1 MDNERQMFNEDK
13 IKKTRKQTKIIE
25 ILEKERDL
33 LQQDLNS
40 NTDGPHARRE
50 VELEDDIKNIESELE
65 SSHKL
70 LESEKDSLWELEGHI
85 KKLEKELNSIRG
97 SEVTEMRYK
106 ETIFK
111 TQKDVVKLENRLDVA
126 NKRSGV
132 VMAENSELRQLIDHM
147 LQERALFNDMWQKMI
162 NQLNQG
168 KKYIMDLVEQST
180 AAYDQR
186 EELCNKLQTLKDRG
200 QADRMLHV
208 QEMRE
213 LQRKLDHDAKL
224 QHFLEI
230 KGNKRVNTELEA
242 REAFKKKQQQDNLE
256 NLLREYKET
265 LDKIMI
271 FSAEQDVD
279 KLAIQFVKL
288 EEENFALF
296 NYVNELSSE
305 VEMLNEVVQR
315 LEDNIDEQK
324 GLNESRENSQLETIE
339 SLESDLK
346 ENFKLAE
353 ISNNLKNNFESK
365 LDQLQFGVEKIF
377 RQIKCDDAPVLNL
390 LGSQK
395 RVSIHN
401 VKLFIGIIERRAN
414 QIINCINYSAE
425 QPSSR
430 ILAKKDRIPK
440 FNVRE
445 SAKRK
450 D

>member
-33 LQQDLNS
+33 LQQELNS
-40 NTDGPHARRE
+40 NIEGPHARRE
-50 VELEDDIKNIESELE
+50 VELEDDIKNIESEFD
-65 SSHKL
+65 SSFKL
-70 LESEKDSLWELEGHI
+70 LESEKDGLWELEGHI

-106 ETIFK
+106 ETIYK

-126 NKRSGV
+126 NKRAGV
-132 VMAENSELRQLIDHM
+132 VMAENSELRELIDHM
-147 LQERALFNDMWQKMI
+147 LQERALFNDMWQKMV

-265 LDKIMI
+265 LDKIMV
-271 FSAEQDVD
+271 FSAERDVD
-279 KLAIQFVKL
+279 KLALQFVKL

-296 NYVNELSSE
+296 NYVNELSTE

-346 ENFKLAE
+346 ENLENADV
-353 ISNNLKNNFESK
+353 SNELKINFESK
-365 LDQLQFGVEKIF
+365 LDELQFGVEKIF
-377 RQIKCDDAPVLNL
+377 RQIRCDDAPVLNL

-425 QPSSR
+425 QPSR

-445 SAKRK
+445 SVKRK